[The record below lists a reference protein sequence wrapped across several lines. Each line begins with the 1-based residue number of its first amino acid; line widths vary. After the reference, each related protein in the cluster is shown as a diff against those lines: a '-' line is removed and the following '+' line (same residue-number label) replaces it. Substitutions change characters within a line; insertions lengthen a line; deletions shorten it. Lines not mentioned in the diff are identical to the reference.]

1 MDRLA
6 SMETFIRVVET
17 GSFSGAARQLR
28 VGQPAVSK
36 TVAQLESY
44 LGVKLLTRST
54 RGLTPTEAADEA
66 ELAARGAGTGLKGRL
81 RVCAAV
87 TFARIHLIPLLPQFL
102 AQHPELDLEVV
113 LDDRQIDLVQEG
125 IDVALRMGKLLD
137 SALTVRRVG
146 RCKRLVLGTPGYF
159 ERAGTPATPADLS
172 KHQAVVY
179 LQGEGSI
186 WSFRRDSSEAA
197 VKVQSR
203 LKVTAAEGV
212 RAAVLAHV
220 GLTIASEW
228 MFTPELRSGAVCAV
242 LSEWSLPPL
251 DLWAVFPTGRAATA
265 KARAFVDFFERSFN
279 P

>member
-1 MDRLA
+1 LP
-6 SMETFIRVVET
+6 TFK
-17 GSFSGAARQLR
+17 F
-28 VGQPAVSK
+28 
-36 TVAQLESY
+36 
-44 LGVKLLTRST
+44 
-54 RGLTPTEAADEA
+54 
-66 ELAARGAGTGLKGRL
+66 
-81 RVCAAV
+81 
-87 TFARIHLIPLLPQFL
+87 PLLPQFL

-137 SALTVRRVG
+137 SALTVRRIA
-146 RCKRLVLGTPGYF
+146 RCKRLVLGTPAYF
-159 ERAGTPATPADLS
+159 DRAGTPQTPAELS

-197 VKVQSR
+197 VTVQSR
-203 LKVTAAEGV
+203 LRVTAEGV
-212 RAAVLAHV
+212 RAAVLAQV

-228 MFTPELRSGAVCAV
+228 MFTPELRSGAVRAV

-251 DLWAVFPTGRAATA
+251 DLSAVFPTGRAATA

>member
-1 MDRLA
+1 
-6 SMETFIRVVET
+6 
-17 GSFSGAARQLR
+17 
-28 VGQPAVSK
+28 
-36 TVAQLESY
+36 
-44 LGVKLLTRST
+44 
-54 RGLTPTEAADEA
+54 
-66 ELAARGAGTGLKGRL
+66 
-81 RVCAAV
+81 
-87 TFARIHLIPLLPQFL
+87 
-102 AQHPELDLEVV
+102 
-113 LDDRQIDLVQEG
+113 
-125 IDVALRMGKLLD
+125 
-137 SALTVRRVG
+137 
-146 RCKRLVLGTPGYF
+146 LGTPEYF